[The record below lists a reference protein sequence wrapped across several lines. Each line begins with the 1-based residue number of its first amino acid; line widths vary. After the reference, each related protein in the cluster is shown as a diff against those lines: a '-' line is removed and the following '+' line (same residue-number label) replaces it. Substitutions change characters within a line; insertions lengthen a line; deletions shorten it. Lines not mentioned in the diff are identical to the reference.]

1 MHRSELRAHELTGRR
16 ETIVRREFEHL
27 IYASADKLATITFSR
42 PERMNAMS
50 YPAKQDFKA
59 ALELAAADSTVRVLV
74 LRGEGRAF
82 CTGIDLKDL
91 STGKIGFE
99 NFALWEECLRLVET
113 MDKIVIAL
121 MHGYALG
128 GGLQLGLAC
137 DLRIGTP
144 SAKYG
149 LPAAKEGLL
158 PGLAV
163 WRLAKFVGMGRA
175 KELALWGD
183 PIDGAEALRIGL
195 VTRLGLGRKPR
206 CGVRRAG
213 CEDRGQLLAG
223 CARHQ
228 ARDEPGRDRRFRSR
242 VVDLPGIPAPGPGL
256 GRFRRGH
263 ARLPRETRGALDVT
277 VNVPVP
283 AQKNPENG
291 SRTGSLKPN
300 S

>member
-1 MHRSELRAHELTGRR
+1 
-16 ETIVRREFEHL
+16 VRRDFEHL
-27 IYASADKLATITFSR
+27 VYASSDKLATITFNR

-59 ALELAAADSTVRVLV
+59 ALELADADNAVRVLA

-99 NFALWEECLRLVET
+99 NFALWEECLRLLET

-144 SAKYG
+144 SSKYG

-163 WRLAKFVGMGRA
+163 WRLAKFIGMGRA
-175 KELALWGD
+175 KELSLWGD

-195 VTRLGLGRKPR
+195 VTRLVPDENRDAEFDALVAKTVASSSQGARATKRAMNLAATADFDAALAIYLEFQRQGLDSEDFAEAM
-206 CGVRRAG
+206 RAYR
-213 CEDRGQLLAG
+213 EKRD
-223 CARHQ
+223 ARW
-228 ARDEPGRDRRFRSR
+228 S
-242 VVDLPGIPAPGPGL
+242 
-256 GRFRRGH
+256 
-263 ARLPRETRGALDVT
+263 
-277 VNVPVP
+277 
-283 AQKNPENG
+283 
-291 SRTGSLKPN
+291 
-300 S
+300 

>member
-1 MHRSELRAHELTGRR
+1 M
-16 ETIVRREFEHL
+16 RREFEHL
-27 IYASADKLATITFSR
+27 VYASADKLATITFNR
-42 PERMNAMS
+42 PERLNAMS

-59 ALELAAADSTVRVLV
+59 ALELAAGDDTVRVLA

-91 STGKIGFE
+91 SIGKIGAD
-99 NFALWEECLRLVET
+99 NFSLWEECLRMIES

-144 SAKYG
+144 SSKFG
-149 LPAAKEGLL
+149 LPAAREGLL

-163 WRLAKFVGMGRA
+163 WRLAKFIGMGRA

-195 VTRLGLGRKPR
+195 VTRLVSDENRDAEFDALVAKTVANSSQGARATKRAMNLVATAEFEAALSIYMDFQRQGLASEDFAEAM
-206 CGVRRAG
+206 RAYR
-213 CEDRGQLLAG
+213 EKRD
-223 CARHQ
+223 ARW
-228 ARDEPGRDRRFRSR
+228 S
-242 VVDLPGIPAPGPGL
+242 
-256 GRFRRGH
+256 
-263 ARLPRETRGALDVT
+263 
-277 VNVPVP
+277 
-283 AQKNPENG
+283 
-291 SRTGSLKPN
+291 
-300 S
+300 

>member
-1 MHRSELRAHELTGRR
+1 M
-16 ETIVRREFEHL
+16 RREFGHL
-27 IYASADKLATITFSR
+27 AYASEDKLATITFNR

-59 ALELAAADSTVRVLV
+59 ALELAAADNSTRVLA
-74 LRGEGRAF
+74 LHGEGRAF

-91 STGKIGFE
+91 STGKIGHE

-137 DLRIGTP
+137 DLRVGTP

-163 WRLAKFVGMGRA
+163 WRLAKFIGMGRA

-195 VTRLGLGRKPR
+195 VTRLVSDENRDAEFDALVAKTVANSSQGARATKRAMNLVATADFDAALSTYLEFQREGLGSEDFAEAM
-206 CGVRRAG
+206 RAYR
-213 CEDRGQLLAG
+213 EKRA
-223 CARHQ
+223 ARW
-228 ARDEPGRDRRFRSR
+228 
-242 VVDLPGIPAPGPGL
+242 
-256 GRFRRGH
+256 
-263 ARLPRETRGALDVT
+263 T
-277 VNVPVP
+277 
-283 AQKNPENG
+283 
-291 SRTGSLKPN
+291 
-300 S
+300 